1 MLLRSVAASLVLS
14 GLCGNAVHAS
24 PGEPFVPAH
33 RTQDGHY
40 VPPNVPPLS
49 AGTHLSKQP
58 RRSTALHRASHRPRS
73 DLVAPMLAQARAL
86 PR

>member
-1 MLLRSVAASLVLS
+1 MSLRSISAVLLVFSLSLGAQAA
-14 GLCGNAVHAS
+14 
-24 PGEPFVPAH
+24 PGDPYVPAH
-33 RTQDGHY
+33 RTRDGHY

-58 RRSTALHRASHRPRS
+58 RRSPAPHGASHQAHADHAAPT
-73 DLVAPMLAQARAL
+73 VASAGTL